1 MSTTDNKTEV
11 KDDSWSKAIN
21 TVVNM
26 ITITALIATVFG
38 FFAAFGAMAALK
50 IF

>member
-1 MSTTDNKTEV
+1 MNDEKTKQAD

-26 ITITALIATVFG
+26 ITITALVATVFG
-38 FFAAFGAMAALK
+38 FFAAFGAMFALK

>member
-1 MSTTDNKTEV
+1 MTNESKKDV

-26 ITITALIATVFG
+26 ITVTALIATVFG
-38 FFAAFGAMAALK
+38 FFAAFGAMFALK

>member
-1 MSTTDNKTEV
+1 MSTTDKKTEV

-26 ITITALIATVFG
+26 IVITALIAMVFG
-38 FFAAFGAMAALK
+38 FFAAFGAMFALK

>member
-1 MSTTDNKTEV
+1 MSTVDKKTEV
-11 KDDSWSKAIN
+11 KDDGWSKAIN

-26 ITITALIATVFG
+26 ITITALVATVFG
-38 FFAAFGAMAALK
+38 FFAAFGAMFALR